1 MPIAEAISDIKVIR
15 FTVDGVDII
24 PPIFCESP
32 NRFFLLPP
40 MSEDERRES
49 LIRHHFNRVLR
60 EGHLLSAVVLLRDY
74 SNQLNEEQCQR
85 CVETAVDNVEKGA
98 YGFAGLL
105 LSTNQLNPE
114 QRERIEPY
122 VLACSN
128 LRALL

>member
-1 MPIAEAISDIKVIR
+1 MPIAEAISEVKVIR

-24 PPIFCESP
+24 PPIFYESSD
-32 NRFFLLPP
+32 RFFLPP
-40 MSEDERRES
+40 MSEDERREW
-49 LIRHHFNRVLR
+49 LIRQYFDRVLR
-60 EGHLLSAVVLLRDY
+60 EGHFLSAVVLLRDY
-74 SNQLNEEQCQR
+74 SNQLNEEQRQR
-85 CVETAVDNVEKGA
+85 CVETAVDIVEKGA
-98 YGFAGLL
+98 HGFAGLL